1 MSERIDGLRDALAQ
15 EPENHSLRLLLAEE
29 LEREGRAGEALEQ
42 YVVLL
47 ELGQLHDQSY
57 VHVGRLALQAGR
69 LDLAQRLAQAAQ
81 DAGVDAHDL
90 VTAIESARDE
100 GLEKVRVGP
109 PDESEGRVPLSFE
122 ERLIFADVGGLDDV
136 KKTVERLIILPF
148 NRPELY
154 ERYGRRAGGG
164 ILLFGPPGVGKT
176 MIARAVAGECDLPFL
191 NVRIE
196 EILDPWFGVSEQ
208 NLHAAFEQA
217 RTVAPCVLFLDE
229 LDALA
234 FTRRRHMSS
243 TGRSLVDQL
252 LQELDAIGS
261 DNENL
266 LVLAATNAPWDV
278 DEALKRPG
286 RFDRDVFVPP
296 PDARARERIL
306 ELHLEGRGSQKV
318 DVRRI
323 AERTAL
329 FSGADLRELVNRAV
343 DLVIDEALDTG
354 GEPPLA
360 TAHLVQAMRGMRPS
374 TLEWLATARN
384 FVDFANRTGA
394 YDDVAQ
400 FLKSADVKAWRV

>member
-1 MSERIDGLRDALAQ
+1 C
-15 EPENHSLRLLLAEE
+15 
-29 LEREGRAGEALEQ
+29 
-42 YVVLL
+42 
-47 ELGQLHDQSY
+47 
-57 VHVGRLALQAGR
+57 
-69 LDLAQRLAQAAQ
+69 
-81 DAGVDAHDL
+81 
-90 VTAIESARDE
+90 T
-100 GLEKVRVGP
+100 
-109 PDESEGRVPLSFE
+109 
-122 ERLIFADVGGLDDV
+122 
-136 KKTVERLIILPF
+136 
-148 NRPELY
+148 RPALY

-208 NLHAAFEQA
+208 NLPGAFEQA

-306 ELHLEGRGSQKV
+306 ALQLEGRGSQKV
-318 DVRRI
+318 DVGRI

-360 TAHLVQAMRGMRPS
+360 TAHLVQALRGSRPS

-400 FLKSADVKAWRV
+400 FLKSADVKTWRVCDAYAAPSATQ